1 MKNNR
6 IIYIGATILGLG
18 LIAVLAPNAVPATTA
33 TLTASVVDQVCQ
45 GGDGVNVTLTA
56 TLQPPK
62 SGVRYVWDF
71 ENDGVFDTQPSTNPT
86 VTHFYTDEV
95 QRTARV
101 RVMKGNKSAEDTVTF
116 QTLRCP

>member
-1 MKNNR
+1 MKKNV
-6 IIYIGATILGLG
+6 IKYIGPLLGVG

-56 TLQPPK
+56 TLSPPK
-62 SGVRYVWDF
+62 TGVRYQWDF
-71 ENDGVFDTQPSTNPT
+71 ENDGVFDTQPNPNPT
-86 VTHFYTDEV
+86 VSHFYPDEV

-101 RVMKGNKSAEDTVTF
+101 RVMKGSRSAEDTVTF